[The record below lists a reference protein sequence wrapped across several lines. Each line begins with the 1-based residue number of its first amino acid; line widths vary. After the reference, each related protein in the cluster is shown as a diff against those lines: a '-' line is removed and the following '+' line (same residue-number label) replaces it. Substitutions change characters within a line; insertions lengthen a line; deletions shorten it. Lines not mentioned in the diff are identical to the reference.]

1 MSKAQLAERL
11 REVFRTEALEDLAVL
26 DSAFAEWASA
36 AAPPGKPEEAVYRT
50 AHKIKGACR
59 AVGFAEGQTL
69 GFLLEYLFRTLH
81 ENPLP
86 VEGELACDA
95 ADLHAAFV
103 TAVRAFVAGEAVTI
117 PPGLVERLNA
127 RLAACGSTQRAELP
141 AAEPPS
147 PVPRASVNP
156 RLLASFRA
164 EAVELLEALR
174 AALDGAGCGA
184 IDAAA
189 ADRALRAAHTLKGA
203 ARVVKMNEVSE
214 LTHSLEDTL
223 RALGA
228 SPTDPGLLDAARQT
242 LREIERAA
250 SELDSPSAAGAKSAP
265 SSAPSAPSSAATKP
279 PVDGEFFRVER
290 SRLKTIEDTFSELL
304 VALPQV
310 GALADEAGSLA
321 AEFETLAREEESLRH
336 GLGALLYRAP
346 ENREFARA
354 ASYVNFVSRQIR
366 GLQRLAA
373 RLSARAR
380 RAGDAVGRRVETL
393 DDNLHALQVTPAG
406 DVLDGLADMAAEIGG
421 ELAKPIQFDSSGFDI
436 EMDRPTLQR
445 LRVALVHLIRNS
457 IDHGIE
463 TAAERASSGKPPRGL
478 IRVALAFQ
486 SGRYAVEIS
495 DDGRGLPTREI
506 RRIAAQSGLINES
519 EAARMPDDQIHRLI
533 FHPHLSTANQVTR
546 LSGRGMGL
554 SSVEEAVAALN
565 GSLEVETA
573 AGKGTTFRL
582 FLPAGRSGSS
592 ALLVEASG
600 RTFGLPA
607 RFVEKVAQVAA
618 SDILTVSG
626 RPHWSSPDG
635 PVPVYGLAELLG
647 LAGGIPPEG
656 RTHAVVVN
664 RESGRELLTV
674 DRLVGLRQVVLRELP
689 PAAAAAGLYSGCIP
703 LEDGTSGLLL
713 DMPAVLARAAA
724 APGLRARI
732 EAGPIAAP
740 QIHLPA
746 ILVVDDSYTS
756 RTLEAGVIESMGYRV
771 FQAADGLDGLRVLR
785 NEAVDIILCD
795 VEMPRMDGF
804 GMLAA
809 VKSNDRLRDIPFIL
823 ISSIEDPSIVE
834 KGLALGADSYI
845 VKRHFEQDALRDI
858 IAHYL

>member
-1 MSKAQLAERL
+1 M
-11 REVFRTEALEDLAVL
+11 EASTDLAVL
-26 DSAFAEWASA
+26 ESAFAEWASPSA
-36 AAPPGKPEEAVYRT
+36 ATPSGGCEEAVYRI

-59 AVGFAEGQTL
+59 AVAFTEGQTL
-69 GFLLEYLFRTLH
+69 GFLLEYLFRALH
-81 ENPLP
+81 ETPLP
-86 VEGELACDA
+86 VAGELARDA
-95 ADLHAAFV
+95 GDLQTAFT

-127 RLAACGSTQRAELP
+127 RLAACGSNQRAELP
-141 AAEPPS
+141 AVNTPP
-147 PVPRASVNP
+147 PGPHAAVNP

-164 EAVELLEALR
+164 EAAELLEALR
-174 AALDGAGCGA
+174 TALDGGGSGG
-184 IDAAA
+184 IDSPAT
-189 ADRALRAAHTLKGA
+189 DRALRAAHTLKGA

-214 LTHSLEDTL
+214 LTHSLEDAL

-228 SPTDPGLLDAARQT
+228 SPSDPTLLEAARQT
-242 LREIERAA
+242 LHAIECAA
-250 SELDSPSAAGAKSAP
+250 SDLTPPAGAGGGTAP
-265 SSAPSAPSSAATKP
+265 SSVPSAPPSAATKP

-290 SRLKTIEDTFSELL
+290 ARLKTIEDTFSELL
-304 VALPQV
+304 VALPQI
-310 GALADEAGSLA
+310 GALAEEAGSLA
-321 AEFETLAREEESLRH
+321 AEVETLAREEESLRH

-366 GLQRLAA
+366 SLQRIAS

-380 RAGDAVGRRVETL
+380 RADDAVGRRVESL
-393 DDNLHALQVTPAG
+393 DDNLHSLQVTPAG

-421 ELAKPIQFDSSGFDI
+421 ELARPVQFETSGFDI

-445 LRVALVHLIRNS
+445 LRVALVHIIRNA
-457 IDHGIE
+457 IGHGIE
-463 TAAERASSGKPPRGL
+463 SAAERAASGKPPRGR
-478 IRVALAFQ
+478 IRVELAFHG
-486 SGRYAVEIS
+486 GRYAVEVS

-519 EAARMPDDQIHRLI
+519 EAARMPDDQINRLI
-533 FHPHLSTANQVTR
+533 FHPHLSTAHQVTR

-626 RPHWSSPDG
+626 RSHWASLDG

-647 LAGGIPPEG
+647 LADGIPPEG
-656 RTHAVVVN
+656 RFHAVVVH

-713 DMPAVLARAAA
+713 DMPAVLARASS
-724 APGLRARI
+724 APGLRVRVESA
-732 EAGPIAAP
+732 PAAP
-740 QIHLPA
+740 QMRLPA

-771 FQAADGLDGLRVLR
+771 FQAADGLDGLRILR

-795 VEMPRMDGF
+795 IEMPRMDGF

-809 VKSNDRLRDIPFIL
+809 VKSNERLRDIPFIL
-823 ISSIEDPSIVE
+823 ISSIEDPSIIE
-834 KGLALGADSYI
+834 KGLSLGADSYI
-845 VKRHFEQDALRDI
+845 VKRHFEQDALRDT